1 MTQLQSGNSIEE
13 LKTWQSTF
21 IISKVQGIGKKSLR
35 LRMFEMV
42 NIFIFST
49 LRPMG
54 EDIGKLSNK

>member
-1 MTQLQSGNSIEE
+1 MTVHIHYLEGAGDWS
-13 LKTWQSTF
+13 
-21 IISKVQGIGKKSLR
+21 KSLR